1 MWYLCDC
8 GEQNPTEFAR
18 ICRQSL
24 SARALE
30 DAFVPTYDRM
40 KRYQGQWHVEE
51 GIAFPDYIF
60 LETKNAEA
68 LLSDMEKCC
77 QAGKLSRYVIQQMV
91 SLQPEQEDFL
101 RNVLGTEK
109 HMGISRG
116 YIKDGRTYVMRG
128 PLKGKEKL
136 ICKIDRHKRLAK
148 LKISV
153 GDSCKE
159 MQAGLEIISKN

>member
-1 MWYLCDC
+1 
-8 GEQNPTEFAR
+8 
-18 ICRQSL
+18 
-24 SARALE
+24 
-30 DAFVPTYDRM
+30 
-40 KRYQGQWHVEE
+40 
-51 GIAFPDYIF
+51 
-60 LETKNAEA
+60 
-68 LLSDMEKCC
+68 
-77 QAGKLSRYVIQQMV
+77 MV

>member
-1 MWYLCDC
+1 M
-8 GEQNPTEFAR
+8 
-18 ICRQSL
+18 
-24 SARALE
+24 
-30 DAFVPTYDRM
+30 PTYDRM

-60 LETKNAEA
+60 LETKNAEI
-68 LLSDMEKCC
+68 LLSDMEKCY
-77 QAGKLSRYVIQQMV
+77 QSGKFSHYTIQQMV
-91 SLQPEQEDFL
+91 SLQPEQENFL

-109 HMGISRG
+109 HMGISKG
-116 YIKDGRTYVMRG
+116 YIKYGRTYVMQG

-148 LKISV
+148 LKIPV
-153 GDSCKE
+153 GDSYQE